1 MRKRKIL
8 MAGFLAIALVLPVHR
23 YFDHGVLFEL
33 KDMFN
38 LKSHEFLM
46 EISLCM
52 SAACHFL

>member
-8 MAGFLAIALVLPVHR
+8 MAGFLAIALVLPIHQ
-23 YFDHGVLFEL
+23 YFDHRVLFEL

-46 EISLCM
+46 EIFLCL
-52 SAACHFL
+52 STACLFL